1 MTTPLADRADHTA
14 SLPPGLDELAFR
26 VGYGTHEVGLARIG
40 DEAYTRILER
50 VLETGY
56 RHLDTAQVYDTEPH
70 VAAAIDR
77 SNLTHDE
84 VFVATKLHWSN
95 LGYDDA
101 IETAKE
107 SRETLRVDSIDLL
120 YVHVPVQTYDPDETL
135 PALDTLVDD
144 GVVDRVGLSNFTP
157 EMLEVALDRLET
169 PVFAHQVEMHPLLQQ
184 ETLHAHA
191 VEDGHWLVAF
201 SPVIRGLVR
210 EIAEL
215 RTVAADHDA
224 TTFDVSL
231 AWLLSKPNVALLTH
245 TTDEGHMRANRE
257 AAALELDEADLA
269 TIDAIDREWRA
280 YDGRIDPW
288 NQP

>member
-1 MTTPLADRADHTA
+1 MTPPRTDCVDHTA
-14 SLPPGLDELAFR
+14 SLPPGLDEVAFR

-56 RHLDTAQVYDTEPH
+56 RHLDTAQGYDTEPH
-70 VAAAIDR
+70 VAAAIER
-77 SNLTHDE
+77 SDLNQDE

-107 SRETLRVDSIDLL
+107 SRETLGVNSIDLL
-120 YVHVPVQTYDPDETL
+120 YIHVPVRTYDPEETL

-144 GVVDRVGLSNFTP
+144 GVVDRIGLSNFTP

-184 ETLHAHA
+184 ETLHGFA
-191 VEDGHWLVAF
+191 VEHGHWLVAF
-201 SPVIRGLVR
+201 SPVIRGMVR

-215 RTVAADHDA
+215 RTIAANYDV
-224 TTFDVSL
+224 TTFDVSI
-231 AWLLSKPNVALLTH
+231 AWLLSKANVVPLLH
-245 TTDEGHMRANRE
+245 TTDEGHMRANLE
-257 AAALELDEADLA
+257 AASLALEAADLE

-280 YDGRIDPW
+280 NDGRIDPW